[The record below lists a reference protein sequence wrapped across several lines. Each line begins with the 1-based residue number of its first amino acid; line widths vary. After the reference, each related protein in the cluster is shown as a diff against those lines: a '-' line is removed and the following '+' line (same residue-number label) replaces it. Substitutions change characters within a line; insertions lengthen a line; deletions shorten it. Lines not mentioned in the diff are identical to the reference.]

1 MYEESKPGMQCHEFD
16 ALLSDAMDGILA
28 GGELEKFESHRTA
41 CPTCGPMFA
50 DAKRGM
56 TLLHSLTEVEAPA
69 NFVHNVLSATV
80 GRVEEA
86 APASHTGESWWEKIR
101 ERVRLGGGP
110 VLQPKF
116 AMSFAMAFFSIS
128 LVLNLAGVKIGDL
141 RHLDLSP
148 NAIVRGAYEAQGRVV
163 KYYENIRVVYEIE
176 SRVQELKRATTPEEN
191 NPPAEKEKDR
201 KDHSGNPDQKKYQNY
216 SRELESV
223 TMAEVF
229 ESNTPPF
236 APSTTLGAG
245 STGRKG
251 GPPSGSTREG
261 ACTTQ
266 ACAIPDQVFA
276 RRMTNS

>member
-28 GGELEKFESHRTA
+28 GAELQKFEAHRTA

-50 DAKRGM
+50 DVKRGM
-56 TLLHSLTEVEAPA
+56 ALLHSLNEVEPPQ
-69 NFVHNVLSATV
+69 NFVHNVLAATI
-80 GRVEEA
+80 GKVEEA
-86 APASHTGESWWEKIR
+86 APASRAGESWWDKIR
-101 ERVRLGGGP
+101 AGMRGP

-163 KYYENIRVVYEIE
+163 KYYENIRFVYEIE
-176 SRVQELKRATTPEEN
+176 SRVQELKRATTPEEST
-191 NPPAEKEKDR
+191 PPAKKEKDR
-201 KDHSGNPDQKKYQNY
+201 KDHSGNPDPKKYQNY

-223 TMAEVF
+223 TLAEVF
-229 ESNTPPF
+229 EQNYP
-236 APSTTLGAG
+236 TLAKPGLGWATREL
-245 STGRKG
+245 SE
-251 GPPSGSTREG
+251 GSTRGG
-261 ACTTQ
+261 ACATQ
-266 ACAIPDQVFA
+266 ACAMPDQVFA
-276 RRMTNS
+276 RRNS